1 MSDEH
6 IPEERWRALAEEAFV
21 LSRSLS
27 DPTAQRIMLRIAEAY
42 VGLADRAKLQHEQK
56 KKLKRG

>member
-6 IPEERWRALAEEAFV
+6 IPEERWRTLAEEAFF

-42 VGLADRAKLQHEQK
+42 VGLADRAKLQHEQS